1 MEMAQLQQRFAENVF
16 NTWHTKLQYIQEL
29 GTVMRSLGQNP
40 KDAELTDMINEIDED
55 GNGTVDF
62 EEFLVMM
69 AKKMNVAD
77 SEEELRSGRTF
88 WIDNN
93 KQTSMALMLSGRHL
107 KFSILTVMAS

>member
-1 MEMAQLQQRFAENVF
+1 MSL
-16 NTWHTKLQYIQEL
+16 TLDTPSYIQEL

-40 KDAELTDMINEIDED
+40 KDEELTDMINEIDED

-88 WIDNN
+88 
-93 KQTSMALMLSGRHL
+93 
-107 KFSILTVMAS
+107 